1 MKSQSKNS
9 SQQLAETSFF
19 GTETQESLE
28 SRLSEDDGEE
38 EEKEGSDEEQ
48 ASGKQKR
55 PEVDEPVKAARKKKK
70 GVKRKSEGK
79 SSFNLFRLLA
89 VLLWF
94 SDSSLSN
101 YFCETDTE
109 PEKSE
114 EEGIQ
119 WMSSQDTAK
128 DPKKESK
135 DKLSLKRLKQLHQEK
150 V

>member
-1 MKSQSKNS
+1 MKSQRKNS
-9 SQQLAETSFF
+9 SQLQAETSFF
-19 GTETQESLE
+19 GTETQQ
-28 SRLSEDDGEE
+28 SRLSEDDDDEE
-38 EEKEGSDEEQ
+38 EEKGRSDEEQ
-48 ASGKQKR
+48 ASGEQKR
-55 PEVDEPVKAARKKKK
+55 TEVDEPVKAARKKKK

-94 SDSSLSN
+94 SDGFRLTN

-114 EEGIQ
+114 EDGIQ

-135 DKLSLKRLKQLHQEK
+135 DKLSLKRIKQLHQEK